1 MGDDRRREGRGDVG
15 AGSTIKDRL
24 LSLVDD
30 VRDGFCVFAFEGLL
44 LEGLLLQGRFGR
56 YCLKYLV

>member
-1 MGDDRRREGRGDVG
+1 MG